1 MSTSQENEPETG
13 ASDDYAWPDDVGGD
27 DLYRPNFYLLAIMY
41 AAPFL
46 ILILFPALAWLVL
59 LPFSFALRWNAQ
71 PPHRRRLE
79 WLYVITGL
87 ISVAPWIAWIIARI
101 TS

>member
-1 MSTSQENEPETG
+1 VSTSQENEPETEESNG
-13 ASDDYAWPDDVGGD
+13 YEWPDEAAGD
-27 DLYRPNFYLLAIMY
+27 DRYRPGFYLLAIMY
-41 AAPFL
+41 VAPFL

-79 WLYVITGL
+79 WIYAITGL
-87 ISVAPWIAWIIARI
+87 ISLAPWVAWIL
-101 TS
+101 S